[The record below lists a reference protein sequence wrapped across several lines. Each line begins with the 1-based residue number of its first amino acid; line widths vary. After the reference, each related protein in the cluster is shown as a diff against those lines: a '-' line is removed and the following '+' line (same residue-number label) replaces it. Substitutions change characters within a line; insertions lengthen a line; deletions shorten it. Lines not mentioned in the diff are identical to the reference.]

1 MSLTNWN
8 TAGSKTGASKTA
20 SFFESI
26 RESPNKKGPGREPL
40 VAGVF
45 RNRWIQYDEPANKN
59 IWGLLNI
66 RKKIWKFWSWD
77 LHEYRVTHLQTFEF
91 RGEPIELSCIFSGQA
106 GYLLWLVFS
115 SPCRSIP
122 CSVVSMSSGG
132 SHLAVARHGDLHLVC
147 GLVRLRL
154 LLWPFRHRRGVAL
167 HAASVRARD
176 GRRRKRRRDGGVVAV
191 WHGVTMSNLPK

>member
-66 RKKIWKFWSWD
+66 RKKIWKFWRWD

-91 RGEPIELSCIFSGQA
+91 RGEPVELSCIFPGKQVTCF
-106 GYLLWLVFS
+106 GWCFL
-115 SPCRSIP
+115 
-122 CSVVSMSSGG
+122 
-132 SHLAVARHGDLHLVC
+132 HLAVPSFRRQGVPCRRQAWWPASCVSSRAASAAPVAFSSSPWCGSTC
-147 GLVRLRL
+147 GLCPGPR
-154 LLWPFRHRRGVAL
+154 WPAPKTPEIWWLCCGC
-167 HAASVRARD
+167 
-176 GRRRKRRRDGGVVAV
+176 
-191 WHGVTMSNLPK
+191 VTWSNHE